1 MPVTQ
6 SVVLSVDSPRE
17 LGARIVKTDSDV
29 TMSLGSPAKMYCLA
43 YGFPKPT
50 VTWWKG
56 TTILDQSS
64 DRHRLDDF
72 TLSLRWA
79 GTSLAPSV
87 NTQLGHRVDTHVYSL
102 RF

>member
-1 MPVTQ
+1 MTQ

-72 TLSLRWA
+72 TLSLRSA
-79 GTSLAPSV
+79 AMTS
-87 NTQLGHRVDTHVYSL
+87 
-102 RF
+102 